1 MKDFKNELW
10 VEASQKN
17 ASVLS
22 CIKNRLLSIEKPSKD
37 GPTVE
42 DRYELESVRTL
53 SYQMVSEWIIH
64 NKKDEYNGALL
75 VRIREKKEST
85 YPITIGIM
93 LLQGREICL
102 GREHIKKIV
111 HCSYIDQDLN
121 DLFQGEESV
130 IIK

>member
-1 MKDFKNELW
+1 MKDFKDEFW
-10 VEASQKN
+10 VESTPKN

-22 CIKNRLLSIEKPSKD
+22 RIKDRLLSVEKSSKE

-42 DRYELESVRTL
+42 DRYELESIRTL

-64 NKKDEYNGALL
+64 NKKDEYDGALL

-85 YPITIGIM
+85 YPITVGIM
-93 LLQGREICL
+93 FLQGKEVCL